1 MIHKTTLTVLMAVLI
16 LAGSQAKSAYSQ
28 TSAATPA
35 QQNESAQ
42 RPDRINLTAEQKA
55 QFKTIHQSIRE
66 QLMALRND
74 QTLSPEQRQA
84 KARSIREGAH
94 QQILGILT
102 PQQQELMKNNRRE
115 RRERGFGRED
125 GRGGADRAALGLT
138 ADQKSQLKSIHQ
150 STREQVNGI
159 RNDSTL
165 TSEQKAEKIRS
176 LHQGV
181 RQQVSG
187 ILTPE
192 QREKMK
198 EGRRNRHHRGPG
210 RFGGPGGRP
219 GGVPNGPPAEKPY
232 EKR

>member
-1 MIHKTTLTVLMAVLI
+1 MIHKTTLTVLAAVLI

-28 TSAATPA
+28 TSAVAPTPQSEST
-35 QQNESAQ
+35 QQ
-42 RPDRINLTAEQKA
+42 PDRINLTAEQKA

-66 QLMALRND
+66 QLMALRSD
-74 QTLSPEQRQA
+74 QTLSPEQRKA

-94 QQILGILT
+94 QQILGMLT
-102 PQQQELMKNNRRE
+102 PQQQELVKNNRRE
-115 RRERGFGRED
+115 RGERGM
-125 GRGGADRAALGLT
+125 GRGFAHDGGDRAALGLT
-138 ADQKSQLKSIHQ
+138 ADQRSQLKSIHQ

-192 QREKMK
+192 QREKLK
-198 EGRRNRHHRGPG
+198 EGHRNRHHHGPG
-210 RFGGPGGRP
+210 LFGGPGGRR
-219 GGVPNGPPAEKPY
+219 GGVPSGSPSAEKP
-232 EKR
+232 